1 MENLAVATGLG
12 KSDFIPISKKGNAK
26 KHSNYRTI
34 ALISHISKVVL
45 KILQAR
51 FQQYVNHKFPDVQ
64 AGFRKSRG
72 DREQVANICWIIEKV
87 REFQEKNKNKNK
99 NQNKKTT
106 SSSLTMT
113 KSLTVWITINC
124 EKF

>member
-1 MENLAVATGLG
+1 MATGLG

-87 REFQEKNKNKNK
+87 REFQEKKTK
-99 NQNKKTT
+99 KKTK
-106 SSSLTMT
+106 T
-113 KSLTVWITINC
+113 KTKKLLLLH
-124 EKF
+124 